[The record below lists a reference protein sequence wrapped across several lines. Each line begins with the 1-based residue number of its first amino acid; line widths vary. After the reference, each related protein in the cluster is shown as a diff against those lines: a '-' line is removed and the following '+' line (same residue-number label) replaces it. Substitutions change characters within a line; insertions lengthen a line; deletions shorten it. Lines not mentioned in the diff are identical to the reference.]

1 MDSRY
6 QFGAT
11 VVVWISYAVIMV
23 ALFMVLLFGR
33 ADLATFAVTAPLFT
47 FLMFLT
53 AVAAY
58 ATRAIWR
65 GAGTTSAAQG
75 RESLA
80 AERQSGEGKAKRRQA
95 ERLQA
100 LIEQLDEDEIVE
112 METLLM
118 SRGDDDLAAGR
129 GRR

>member
-1 MDSRY
+1 
-6 QFGAT
+6 
-11 VVVWISYAVIMV
+11 
-23 ALFMVLLFGR
+23 
-33 ADLATFAVTAPLFT
+33 
-47 FLMFLT
+47 MFLT

-65 GAGTTSAAQG
+65 GTGTASAVTQG
-75 RESLA
+75 REA
-80 AERQSGEGKAKRRQA
+80 RAEGVSEGKAKRRQA

-118 SRGDDDLAAGR
+118 SRGDDDLAVGR